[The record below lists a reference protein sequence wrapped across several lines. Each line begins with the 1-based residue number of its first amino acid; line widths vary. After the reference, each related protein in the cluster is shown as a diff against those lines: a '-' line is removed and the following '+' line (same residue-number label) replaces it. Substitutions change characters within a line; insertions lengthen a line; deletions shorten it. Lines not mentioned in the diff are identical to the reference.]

1 MLSTTVSVGDD
12 GGVLARPEVST
23 SGLLRRRR
31 SVDRRQD
38 PSVGLDVD
46 HRRVASTADVLKM
59 PQKLS
64 MCGTRERRAVVVT
77 LDFKAAQVVKHWTID
92 IHDTGSNPN

>member
-1 MLSTTVSVGDD
+1 MLSTTVGVGDD

-59 PQKLS
+59 PQKPVNVRKN
-64 MCGTRERRAVVVT
+64 GT
-77 LDFKAAQVVKHWTID
+77 
-92 IHDTGSNPN
+92 TGGGCSIGL